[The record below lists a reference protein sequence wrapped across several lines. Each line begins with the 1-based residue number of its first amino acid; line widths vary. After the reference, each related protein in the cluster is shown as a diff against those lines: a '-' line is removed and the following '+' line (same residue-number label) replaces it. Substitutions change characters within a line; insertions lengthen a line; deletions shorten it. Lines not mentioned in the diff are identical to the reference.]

1 MTRRVFLKM
10 AAMAVFL
17 SPGVVSFA
25 EELPAADP
33 PEEGGLLGNNGEQ
46 LQPAT
51 DDPLKDYL
59 FKVRNPDI
67 AHADD
72 IVLDEAERQLLAA
85 VLDKLARL
93 CRSVGN
99 GNFTTLGFDEALA
112 VARRQS
118 SIGEF
123 TSAELAFLEMIYH
136 REARDYGFFGDKQV
150 VALTHT
156 ISRDEL
162 IKVPHSGNYLYK
174 GESLEKYTK
183 IKNTLGDEVIL
194 TSGIRGIMKQFYLFL
209 AKAHRHGGNLS
220 LASRSLAP
228 PGYSYHATG
237 DFDIGQNGLGEGNFS
252 EVFTTTPVYKH
263 LAEQGFVD
271 YRYWRDNP
279 LGVRY
284 EPWHIKL

>member
-1 MTRRVFLKM
+1 M

-17 SPGVVSFA
+17 SPTVASFA
-25 EELPAADP
+25 EEVPTADP
-33 PEEGGLLGNNGEQ
+33 PEEGGMFGTDAGQ
-46 LQPAT
+46 LRPVG
-51 DDPLKDYL
+51 DDHLKDYL

-67 AHADD
+67 IHADD
-72 IVLDEAERQLLAA
+72 IVFDERDRQLLAA

-93 CRSVGN
+93 CSNVGN

-118 SIGEF
+118 SVGEF
-123 TSAELAFLEMIYH
+123 TAAELAFLEMIYT
-136 REARDYGFFGDKQV
+136 RDARDYGFFGDKQV

-156 ISRDEL
+156 IPRDGL
-162 IKVPHSGNYLYK
+162 IKIPHSGNYLYK

-228 PGYSYHATG
+228 PGYSYHSTG

-252 EVFTTTPVYKH
+252 EVFTSTPVYKH
-263 LAEQGFVD
+263 LAEEGFVD

>member
-1 MTRRVFLKM
+1 MTVFLTPNV
-10 AAMAVFL
+10 AAW
-17 SPGVVSFA
+17 A
-25 EELPAADP
+25 EELPPSDP
-33 PEEGGLLGNNGEQ
+33 PDEGSLLDNNGGQ
-46 LQPAT
+46 FHPAT

-59 FKVRNPDI
+59 LKVRNPDI

-72 IVLDEAERQLLAA
+72 VILDETERQLLGM
-85 VLDKLARL
+85 VLEKLARL
-93 CRSVGN
+93 CRCVGN
-99 GNFTTLGFDEALA
+99 GNFTTLGFDEALV
-112 VARRQS
+112 VARRQGS
-118 SIGEF
+118 VGEF
-123 TSAELAFLEMIYH
+123 TTAELAFLEMIYS

-150 VALTHT
+150 VAMTHT
-156 ISRDEL
+156 IPQGEI
-162 IKVPHSGNYLYK
+162 IKVPYSGNYLYK

-183 IKNTLGDEVIL
+183 IKTTLGDEVIL

-209 AKAHRHGGNLS
+209 AKAHRYGGNLS